1 MAAVVGDYE
10 LVSRIA
16 VGGMA
21 EVFLAQRS
29 GSAGRGR
36 RLALKRIL
44 PHLSR
49 QPDIV
54 SRFVDEA
61 RVAARLNHPHIV
73 RIHDFGRDGDNYYLA
88 MEHVAGADLSTI
100 IRRARQLDAPATFA
114 DAVTLLGAACEALH
128 HAHEQGVVHRDVT
141 PSNLLVSYDGIVKLA
156 DFGIA
161 RLDASADR
169 TRSGALE
176 GKVPYMSPEQAC
188 SRTIDRRAD
197 VYSLGVCAWELLC
210 GRRLFFDPDERA
222 LLERVRAGRVQRPST
237 VRRSIPRSLEAVLL
251 RALARFPEARFSTT
265 RAFGDALSAWLL
277 DVGERP
283 SQARLGAYMARLFGA
298 DAAELAQ
305 APEPPCAP
313 TEVTP
318 AT

>member
-1 MAAVVGDYE
+1 MITSWFHA
-10 LVSRIA
+10 SP
-16 VGGMA
+16 
-21 EVFLAQRS
+21 LAGWPRSFCARKS

-44 PHLSR
+44 PHLSH
-49 QPDIV
+49 QPDFV
-54 SRFVDEA
+54 SRFLDEA
-61 RVAARLNHPHIV
+61 RVASRLDHPHIV
-73 RIHDFGRDGDNYYLA
+73 RIHDFGHDGDNYYLA

-100 IRRARQLDAPATFA
+100 IRRARQLDAPVKFA

-161 RLDASADR
+161 KLDAGADR
-169 TRSGALE
+169 PRSQGLE

-188 SRTIDRRAD
+188 GRTLDRRAD
-197 VYSLGVCAWELLC
+197 IYSLGVCAWELLC

-222 LLERVRAGRVQRPST
+222 LLERVQAGRVQRPST
-237 VRRSIPRSLEAVLL
+237 VRRSIPRSLEALLL
-251 RALARFPEARFSTT
+251 RALARRPEARFATA
-265 RAFGDALSAWLL
+265 RALGDALSAWLL
-277 DVGERP
+277 DLGERP

-298 DAAELAQ
+298 NAADLAQ